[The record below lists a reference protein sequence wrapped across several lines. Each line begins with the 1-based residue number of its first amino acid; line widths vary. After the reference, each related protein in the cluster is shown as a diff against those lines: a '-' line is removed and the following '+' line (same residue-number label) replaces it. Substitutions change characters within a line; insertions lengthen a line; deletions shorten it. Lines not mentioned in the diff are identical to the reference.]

1 MRGFEILIHFD
12 VLLFVLLFVLYTL
25 VLFKVGIVDKN
36 RFAHPQAS
44 CVVVPQG
51 GGLCIHR
58 REAAALRKKK
68 KGQYKSDARCWSR
81 QVLLS
86 CFVSSSAFLFSLSLS
101 NKFGF
106 SHFSGCW
113 GSAGQSQN
121 RAIRQDGVGGT
132 LTCRRIDRGER
143 KHVTKRELSVA
154 TLCALLGDSQ
164 SFASVEWQSVS
175 FSVSLLAFRIVV

>member
-1 MRGFEILIHFD
+1 MEDQDTTMVVFFWIFLCSSEKKDSTKVTRVVGLVKSCSPALSRPLHF
-12 VLLFVLLFVLYTL
+12 
-25 VLFKVGIVDKN
+25 
-36 RFAHPQAS
+36 S
-44 CVVVPQG
+44 
-51 GGLCIHR
+51 
-58 REAAALRKKK
+58 
-68 KGQYKSDARCWSR
+68 
-81 QVLLS
+81 
-86 CFVSSSAFLFSLSLS
+86 FLFSLS

-121 RAIRQDGVGGT
+121 RTIRQDGVGGT
-132 LTCRRIDRGER
+132 LTCRRIVRGER

>member
-1 MRGFEILIHFD
+1 MHPQKGGGGFEKKEKKD
-12 VLLFVLLFVLYTL
+12 STEVTRVVGL
-25 VLFKVGIVDKN
+25 VT
-36 RFAHPQAS
+36 
-44 CVVVPQG
+44 
-51 GGLCIHR
+51 
-58 REAAALRKKK
+58 
-68 KGQYKSDARCWSR
+68 R

-101 NKFGF
+101 NKFCF

-121 RAIRQDGVGGT
+121 RAIRQGGVGGT

-175 FSVSLLAFRIVV
+175 FFCLSIRISYCSLMHFSSFLLGVPWIV

>member
-1 MRGFEILIHFD
+1 MHPQKGGGGFE
-12 VLLFVLLFVLYTL
+12 
-25 VLFKVGIVDKN
+25 
-36 RFAHPQAS
+36 
-44 CVVVPQG
+44 
-51 GGLCIHR
+51 
-58 REAAALRKKK
+58 KKEK

>member
-1 MRGFEILIHFD
+1 MGIHYDYKSTRGDKKMRKQKQRD
-12 VLLFVLLFVLYTL
+12 
-25 VLFKVGIVDKN
+25 D
-36 RFAHPQAS
+36 R
-44 CVVVPQG
+44 
-51 GGLCIHR
+51 
-58 REAAALRKKK
+58 RKKK